1 MAEFIQ
7 IRDQTQSQRQL
18 HVLFLL
24 LLNRLQIDLDQSF
37 LMYNIYVVYVSSCI
51 KYSFWSTLSWYLK
64 SIGKKLLFE

>member
-37 LMYNIYVVYVSSCI
+37 LIYNIYVAYVSSCI
-51 KYSFWSTLSWYLK
+51 KYCF
-64 SIGKKLLFE
+64 